1 MCLRKKDNIAYA
13 LCRIKA
19 AGNDK
24 NYYGYPNLNLKF
36 PLNESLICIR
46 YLLYTQYYYVQSSK
60 SPPVYDLETA
70 K

>member
-1 MCLRKKDNIAYA
+1 MPEKKDNIAHA

-24 NYYGYPNLNLKF
+24 NYYGYPNLNWKF
-36 PLNESLICIR
+36 PLNESLIFIR
-46 YLLYTQYYYVQSSK
+46 YLLCTQYYCVQRSK
-60 SPPVYDLETA
+60 SPALYDLETA

>member
-1 MCLRKKDNIAYA
+1 MPEKTDNIAHA

-36 PLNESLICIR
+36 PLNESLIFIS
-46 YLLYTQYYYVQSSK
+46 YLLCTQYYYVQSSK
-60 SPPVYDLETA
+60 SSALYDLETA